1 MAAAVTLAAQNV
13 KVTVFEA
20 GRLLGGRARRLE
32 HRGIALDNG
41 LHILIGAYRE
51 SLRLIRLVNSD
62 HASAL
67 LRLPLDLN
75 MHGKFRLRAP
85 QLPAPLHL
93 LIGLLCAR
101 GLSMADR
108 LSATRFMAALKR
120 RRFTLERDI
129 NVDLLLKHYRQS
141 ETLCNM
147 LWRPLCVAALNTPTS
162 IASSRIFLN
171 VLRDSLNA
179 VREDSDLLLSRV
191 DLSALFPEP
200 AAAWVIKNGGR
211 VFAAQR
217 VTAIDQNA
225 DQFVV
230 VADGARHTFT
240 HVICALPPHQVNAF
254 LIGISALAEIA
265 SVINNLKYQP
275 IHTVWLQYPDSVTL
289 PAPML
294 GFADGMLQWIF
305 DRGQLCG
312 QRGLVGAVISARGIH
327 QDLTQE
333 GLGVQAQQ
341 ELQRHFGALPD
352 PLWTRVIAEKRATF
366 SCMVD
371 VERPLQVTPLTNFY
385 LAGDYTASEYPATIE
400 SAVRS
405 GITCA
410 KHVLRAK

>member
-1 MAAAVTLAAQNV
+1 MTHVAIIGGGYAGMAAAVTLAAQNV

-240 HVICALPPHQVNAF
+240 HVICALPPH
-254 LIGISALAEIA
+254 
-265 SVINNLKYQP
+265 
-275 IHTVWLQYPDSVTL
+275 
-289 PAPML
+289 
-294 GFADGMLQWIF
+294 
-305 DRGQLCG
+305 
-312 QRGLVGAVISARGIH
+312 
-327 QDLTQE
+327 
-333 GLGVQAQQ
+333 
-341 ELQRHFGALPD
+341 
-352 PLWTRVIAEKRATF
+352 
-366 SCMVD
+366 
-371 VERPLQVTPLTNFY
+371 
-385 LAGDYTASEYPATIE
+385 
-400 SAVRS
+400 
-405 GITCA
+405 
-410 KHVLRAK
+410 